1 MENQT
6 VSKSKRWAGYVI
18 SGLSSLFLFLSATG
32 KFVQPEGM
40 EQYLDPLGWR
50 ADQMIMLGIIQV
62 TCVVLYLIP
71 QAAVL
76 GAVLVTGYLGGA
88 TATNLRIDDPFFFFP
103 AIIGVFFWLGLY
115 LREPRLWELL
125 PFRKSQRARL

>member
-6 VSKSKRWAGYVI
+6 VSKGKRWAGYVI
-18 SGLSSLFLFLSATG
+18 SGLSSLFLLLSATG

-40 EQYLDPLGWR
+40 EQYLEPLGWR
-50 ADQMIMLGIIQV
+50 ADQMIMLGLIQV

-71 QAAVL
+71 QTAVL

-103 AIIGVFFWLGLY
+103 AIIGAFFWLGLY
-115 LREPRLWELL
+115 LREPLLWG
-125 PFRKSQRARL
+125 